1 MRGVSKAAKN
11 TLNKNPFQNKNVKYS
26 GLMRIKNPKNTHVQ
40 ALIILFSEKVHLKFF
55 HPWQLAGLAGII
67 GCFGKYGA

>member
-1 MRGVSKAAKN
+1 
-11 TLNKNPFQNKNVKYS
+11 
-26 GLMRIKNPKNTHVQ
+26 MRIKNPKNTHVQ
-40 ALIILFSEKVHLKFF
+40 ALIILFSGKVHLKFF